1 MKGLLARLG
10 KYQIWANDKYREIIS
25 NISEEEW
32 EKDLGEPVTNV
43 KSICTHIVLAV
54 ERCLTIMN
62 QERDLE
68 REDVIPLWELSKGDF
83 LEKWRLS
90 DYTLHTLLETKAEGK
105 VIFKEMSF
113 MDAEDFLFQYINH
126 SSYHRGQLVIALRLL
141 EKEVTNTDYLFY
153 LHYLHEKQDSS

>member
-1 MKGLLARLG
+1 MKDLLARLG

-32 EKDLGEPVTNV
+32 EKDLGEPITNV
-43 KSICTHIVLAV
+43 KSICTHIVSAV
-54 ERCLTIMN
+54 ERCLIIMN

-68 REDVIPLWELSKGDF
+68 REDIIPLWKLSKGD
-83 LEKWRLS
+83 LLGKWRLN
-90 DYTLHTLLETKAEGK
+90 DYTLHKLLETKAEGK

-113 MDAEDFLFQYINH
+113 LDAEDFLFQYINH

-141 EKEVTNTDYLFY
+141 EKEATNTDYLFY
-153 LHYLHEKQDSS
+153 LHYLHEKLD